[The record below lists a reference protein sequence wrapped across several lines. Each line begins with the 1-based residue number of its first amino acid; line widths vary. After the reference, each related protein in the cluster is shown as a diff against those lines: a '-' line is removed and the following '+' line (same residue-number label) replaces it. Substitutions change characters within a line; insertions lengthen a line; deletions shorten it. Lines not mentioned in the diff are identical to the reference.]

1 MRAKLP
7 RCDLGAIPLQVNA
20 CGDHLPFQTRSE
32 VELRAPAVDHDPHL
46 DTPTRRALE
55 CRRDLPAGCVIGE
68 NVGLEPDL
76 ALRGIDR
83 ALQRREVLGPVA
95 QQRELV
101 SGLVAIHVELPPP
114 YRVLTLE
121 IESCR

>member
-7 RCDLGAIPLQVNA
+7 RRDLGAIPLQVHA
-20 CGDHLPFQTRSE
+20 CGDHLPFQTCSE

-55 CRRDLPAGCVIGE
+55 CRRDLTAGCIIGK

-76 ALRGIDR
+76 VSRGIDR
-83 ALQRREVLGPVA
+83 TLQRREVLGPVA

-101 SGLVAIHVELPPP
+101 SGLVALHGALPLP

-121 IESCR
+121 